1 MTGTATAIRHIENE
15 RTVITEW
22 RFKPGDNTGWHRH
35 AHDYAVVP
43 LVDGRLKLVDAAGES
58 FAELR
63 RGVTYYRSAGVE
75 HDVVN
80 ASDHEIA
87 FVEIE
92 YK

>member
-1 MTGTATAIRHIENE
+1 MARASIRIASQRFSSAANAAIR
-15 RTVITEW
+15 W
-22 RFKPGDNTGWHRH
+22 AADL
-35 AHDYAVVP
+35 AVVP